1 MNFEKIWRK
10 YSCRQFIN
18 DEETGERIMYK
29 NGFNKVIEESFPHE
43 KQVIKESVSPANEEF
58 CYRTTEAIKIME
70 QVLELLDKM
79 QLERENT
86 EYKQPLIKAIEL
98 TMIKCL
104 RMEIEK
110 LESIPHERVV
120 KPTLAEM
127 DKMWINYVDNTLQI
141 EFEELM
147 KKHNKCVKGRKGVP
161 REVSDYLASY
171 YNDLIEINNS
181 KCSL

>member
-1 MNFEKIWRK
+1 MIKYGMN
-10 YSCRQFIN
+10 SAIN
-18 DEETGERIMYK
+18 FRLNNFATGNYNCK
-29 NGFNKVIEESFPHE
+29 CKKCG
-43 KQVIKESVSPANEEF
+43 EEF
-58 CYRTTEAIKIME
+58 IGDKRAVWCLQCDLDNIES
-70 QVLELLDKM
+70 LL
-79 QLERENT
+79 
-86 EYKQPLIKAIEL
+86 
-98 TMIKCL
+98 
-104 RMEIEK
+104 
-110 LESIPHERVV
+110 HERVV

-161 REVSDYLASY
+161 REVRDYLASY

>member
-1 MNFEKIWRK
+1 
-10 YSCRQFIN
+10 
-18 DEETGERIMYK
+18 
-29 NGFNKVIEESFPHE
+29 
-43 KQVIKESVSPANEEF
+43 
-58 CYRTTEAIKIME
+58 ME

-120 KPTLAEM
+120 RQGVLSADEICERDTILMDLRQKRYNFLDKGKFGRAE
-127 DKMWINYVDNTLQI
+127 IL
-141 EFEELM
+141 
-147 KKHNKCVKGRKGVP
+147 G
-161 REVSDYLASY
+161 
-171 YNDLIEINNS
+171 DLIKGIERGKITDYTYLDSVGIDVEREPTKSNIIRDNS
-181 KCSL
+181 KFSA